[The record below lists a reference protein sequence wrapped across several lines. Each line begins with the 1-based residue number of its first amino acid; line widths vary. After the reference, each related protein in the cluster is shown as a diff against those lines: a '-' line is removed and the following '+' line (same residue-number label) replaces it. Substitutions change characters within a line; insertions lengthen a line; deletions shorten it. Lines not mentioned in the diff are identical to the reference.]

1 MPRPDDPGSGGVPA
15 PAADSAGRIGLLAG
29 VAVILVAIGVAL
41 AFGLP
46 EGTDSG
52 RVVSEVVRLQALG
65 EEGPPVTPPDAGAE
79 GTAFSDLATAAG
91 WVVVGSREDRVDGRD
106 AATALWERAGRRVG
120 QTVLGGSPLGP
131 PDGARRTGRR
141 GILLYSVEVDG
152 RTAVTWTEDGRTA
165 VISSLGVSRAE
176 LYDLAGGPPRRR

>member
-15 PAADSAGRIGLLAG
+15 PEADASSRIGLLAG
-29 VAVILVAIGVAL
+29 LAVILVAIGVAV

-46 EGTDSG
+46 EGTDSA
-52 RVVSEVVRLQALG
+52 RVVTEVVRLQELG
-65 EEGPPVTPPDAGAE
+65 EEGPPATLPDAGAE
-79 GTAFSDLATAAG
+79 GVTFSGLAAAAG
-91 WVVVGSREDRVDGRD
+91 WIIVGSREDRVDGRD
-106 AATALWERAGRRVG
+106 AATAFWERAGRRVG
-120 QTVLGGSPLGP
+120 QTVLSGPPLGP

-176 LYDLAGGPPRRR
+176 LYDLAGGPPRR